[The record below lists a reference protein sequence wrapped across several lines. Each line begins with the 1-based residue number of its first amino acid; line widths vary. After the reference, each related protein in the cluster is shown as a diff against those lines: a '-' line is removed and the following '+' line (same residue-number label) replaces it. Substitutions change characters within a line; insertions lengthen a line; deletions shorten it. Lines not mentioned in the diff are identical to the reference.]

1 MEILTVRPNATP
13 FVLRM
18 SWLAR
23 WVIAA
28 GAVTLLFRVGA
39 AAAANA
45 VLNDDQV
52 EYSIKGAYLFNFT
65 RFVEWPTQTRTAGE
79 PFVIGLFGCEGSAVN
94 AIRDTLSGKRTG
106 DGRPIVVRDFSE
118 ATAELANCQLVF
130 VGETGMAQVQAVQ
143 EVIGA
148 KPVLIVGDTEGA
160 ASRGCAINFVVAGD
174 AVRIEI
180 NLQRAERA
188 GLKLSGRL
196 ANVARLVRDAQT
208 N

>member
-1 MEILTVRPNATP
+1 MEILTVPPNASC
-13 FVLRM
+13 FALWAMLVVR
-18 SWLAR
+18 R
-23 WVIAA
+23 VIVSSAA
-28 GAVTLLFRVGA
+28 ALLVCVDA
-39 AAAANA
+39 AAAADTA
-45 VLNDDQV
+45 LEADRV

-65 RFVEWPTQTRTAGE
+65 RFVEWPTQTRVADE
-79 PFVIGLFGCEGSAVN
+79 PFVIGLFGCDAPAVGT
-94 AIRDTLSGKRTG
+94 IRDTLSGKRTG
-106 DGRPIVVRDFSE
+106 DGRAIVVRDFSE
-118 ATAELANCQLVF
+118 VTAELANCQLVF
-130 VGETGMAQVQAVQ
+130 VGEIGMAQVQAVQ
-143 EVIGA
+143 AAVGA